1 LAYDI
6 IPLLASTWYEKKD
19 NLFVTEDFV
28 GKEFRGKSG
37 VFKINKLNFAERK
50 LDLYQV
56 KNNEFVKIN

>member
-1 LAYDI
+1 MK
-6 IPLLASTWYEKKD
+6 KKD
-19 NLFVTEDFV
+19 NLFVAEDFV

-56 KNNEFVKIN
+56 KNSEFVKIN